1 MSTFRATST
10 ATGEVVEYE
19 AAQPQ
24 AEHRA
29 APWRLEQVFVGGG
42 APNDPQPPAAPVKI
56 TQFAFRSRFTQAE
69 KITTE
74 LASIDVPDGQMA
86 SRQASAQMRVWLAD
100 IEAAQFID
108 LNYQP
113 TRDGVQALE
122 DYGLIAAGRAAQIL
136 DTPPTADEVWNG

>member
-1 MSTFRATST
+1 VSTFRATNT
-10 ATGEVVEYE
+10 VTGEVVQYD
-19 AAQPQ
+19 ATQPQ
-24 AEHRA
+24 AEHRD
-29 APWRLEQVFVGGG
+29 APWRLEQIFVGGG
-42 APNDPQPPAAPVKI
+42 APGDPPPPAAPVKI

-69 KITTE
+69 KITIE
-74 LASIDVPDGQMA
+74 LGSLDVPDGSMA
-86 SRQASAQMRVWLAD
+86 SRQAAAQMRVWLAD

-122 DYGLIAAGRAAQIL
+122 DYGLIAVGRATQIL